1 MLTCVNLCSRMRPGW
16 GPGEALMRPG
26 WGQVPFKLFSLYIR
40 NVKKK
45 MWNRFTENVNRF
57 TKNVTK
63 RPGWN
68 HETAIG
74 WRSKKQKFSRSI
86 FINRRYIMDILFDG
100 NNTPGK
106 FLVMHM
112 NNQEILFNF
121 PLCTIPLK
129 QLQITIYSSTIHNVN
144 AKCCE
149 RNLVCVSKITNH
161 IGRER

>member
-1 MLTCVNLCSRMRPGW
+1 M
-16 GPGEALMRPG
+16 
-26 WGQVPFKLFSLYIR
+26 K
-40 NVKKK
+40 
-45 MWNRFTENVNRF
+45 
-57 TKNVTK
+57 
-63 RPGWN
+63 
-68 HETAIG
+68 
-74 WRSKKQKFSRSI
+74 KKQKFSRSI
-86 FINRRYIMDILFDG
+86 FINRYIMDILFDG